1 VYAVT
6 GSAPQK
12 LGSRG
17 REVGDVWS
25 HAWSSMYE
33 PAGSDELKSASSNWS
48 TSGSGLIGLRD
59 RFSLKAVGRGKLVI
73 WPVLDGSK
81 GMVSDLFI
89 LFRTFWYLEDDVG
102 MLPIRCLLVEAGGE
116 GRRVA
121 VVRFEERRVCESE
134 GRRASGFLLRDGIGR
149 LLKVRLRGMPPM
161 GSSGRQT

>member
-1 VYAVT
+1 MYAVT
-6 GSAPQK
+6 GSAPLK

-17 REVGDVWS
+17 NVVGDLWS
-25 HAWSSMYE
+25 QSWSSMYE
-33 PAGSDELKSASSNWS
+33 PAGSDELKFASSNWS
-48 TSGSGLIGLRD
+48 SSGSGLIGLRD

-73 WPVLDGSK
+73 WLVLSGSK

-102 MLPIRCLLVEAGGE
+102 MLPIRCLLVEAGGDR
-116 GRRVA
+116 RRVA

-134 GRRASGFLLRDGIGR
+134 GTRTSGFLLREGIGR
-149 LLKVRLRGMPPM
+149 LLKVRLRGIPPM